1 MERTFFGYW
10 TCDYCGEENR
20 GDSKTCHGCGKTRGQ
35 DVKFY
40 INPKGKSEPRKYV
53 ERREIGPDWHC
64 SYCDSLN
71 PNSESFCKNCGHP
84 RDEKDKD
91 YFDLH
96 PERKGIKDESFFDS
110 DIKPDH
116 HREGFHKK
124 EEPSYHYEPPSYD
137 PSHLEEPP
145 KRVSKRHYEPDNQEF
160 RSRDYSGF
168 IKKFAIFAL
177 ILIVISSMVFLL
189 MPTKRDLTII
199 DKTWERQVEVE
210 EYRTLHEED
219 WSIPSGGRMTGSYRA
234 IHHYEDVLDHYD
246 TVTKSRTVP
255 DGGHYESDG
264 YTDNGDGTFT
274 EHSHWVT
281 DYKTEYYTE
290 QEPVYRSEPVYQ
302 TKYQY
307 DIERWVFDYYETTSG
322 HDDEPYFASP
332 KLDSRH
338 RTGHTTETYHI
349 TATYEKRGKTITDI
363 YTMDFAS
370 WKTVEIGTTIRAK
383 VHVGK
388 RIELIE

>member
-1 MERTFFGYW
+1 MERTFYGYW
-10 TCDYCGEENR
+10 ACDYCGEENR

-40 INPKGKSEPRKYV
+40 INPRSKSEPRKYV
-53 ERREIGPDWHC
+53 ERRETGPDWHC

-71 PNSESFCKNCGHP
+71 PDSESFCKNCGHP
-84 RDEKDKD
+84 RDDKDKD

-96 PERKGIKDESFFDS
+96 PERRSIKDKSFFDS
-110 DIKPDH
+110 NVAPDH
-116 HREGFHKK
+116 YR
-124 EEPSYHYEPPSYD
+124 
-137 PSHLEEPP
+137 EEPP
-145 KRVSKRHYEPDNQEF
+145 KNLTERHYEPVNQELKP
-160 RSRDYSGF
+160 RDYSGF
-168 IKKFAIFAL
+168 IKKIAIFAL
-177 ILIVISSMVFLL
+177 ILIAVSSLVFIL
-189 MPTKRDLTII
+189 MPTTRDLTVV
-199 DKTWERQVEVE
+199 DKTWERQVAVE

-219 WSIPSGGRMTGSYRA
+219 WSIPPGGRMTGSYRA
-234 IHHYEDVLDHYD
+234 IHHYEDVLDHYE
-246 TVTKSRTVP
+246 TVSKSRTVP

-322 HDDEPYFASP
+322 HNDEPYFASP
-332 KLDSRH
+332 KLNSKH
-338 RTGHTTETYHI
+338 RTGHTTETYRI
-349 TATYEKRGKTITDI
+349 AATYEKRGKTITDI
-363 YTMDFAS
+363 YALDFAS
-370 WKTVEIGTTIRAK
+370 WKTVEIGTTIRVK